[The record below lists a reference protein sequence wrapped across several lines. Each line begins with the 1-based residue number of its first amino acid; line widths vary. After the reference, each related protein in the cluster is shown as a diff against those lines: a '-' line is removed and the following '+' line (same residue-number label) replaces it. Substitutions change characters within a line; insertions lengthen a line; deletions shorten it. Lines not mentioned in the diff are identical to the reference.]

1 MRLSKRRRET
11 IAEMDMTPMID
22 CTFQLLIFFIVTMKF
37 KTLEKKLFSYLPTD
51 FGTNAS
57 SAIVD
62 EMFITVKIEQK
73 KDSTGAIPIRER
85 DSYFYVETEEIKG
98 ASDVEII
105 GKIATR
111 VADFKRTNKDA
122 KGKIH
127 ASVGVPHK
135 RVVAILDAFHKAGYD
150 TITFVG
156 LTVNKNMAESDA
168 WWIKIRKE
176 LGD

>member
-1 MRLSKRRRET
+1 MGKKSVDMEAK
-11 IAEMDMTPMID
+11 MDMTPMID

-57 SAIVD
+57 SAVVD
-62 EMFITVKIEQK
+62 EMFITVKIEQR
-73 KDSTGAIPIRER
+73 KDSTGTLPIRER

-98 ASDVEII
+98 NSVPEII
-105 GKIATR
+105 GKIAGR

-127 ASVGVPHK
+127 ASVGVPHE

-168 WWIKIRKE
+168 WWVKIRKE